1 MKPFL
6 LENRNLRM
14 HTICTRGLA
23 RPTSRR
29 THRPRAVLSTRAV
42 RLRPVAMGPVTRR
55 SAKRTMED
63 GGQCP
68 VRRIV
73 MARCDFV
80 GVVRRHD
87 EGRGRATVARWT
99 CSGGRGMGRGRRGFP
114 TVTSGR
120 RSLVSNAPTS
130 QRTYARRRDPRKLES
145 ELSLVREGRRP
156 LAGEPRRAKR
166 EVRQRQRQ
174 RQRRYGTPVHGCA
187 VQYRAA
193 SDHKP
198 RPAAGDRAG
207 PVQRRSALV
216 HAPSSFRNKRHVPL
230 GKKSPPS
237 PNALI
242 ARPGG
247 SNASAMDRPWPPGPS
262 RTPRCAARNRNHAP
276 SLPPGPRRPATP
288 LRSGPVPPPLRTP

>member
-1 MKPFL
+1 MTALACILISLVLLYSLPGSKRSTTATIGHRRIRISSFFNATSYVDPTATRRIPPARIAVGWGL
-6 LENRNLRM
+6 LELETQTQTASSRAAAGRAV
-14 HTICTRGLA
+14 TCVAKVTAVTRQRAVFTGTGAAVTANSGRVSSGHGVVPRRATASLSM
-23 RPTSRR
+23 RCHRR
-29 THRPRAVLSTRAV
+29 TAVRSMCAPATSTRT
-42 RLRPVAMGPVTRR
+42 LSLTLLSRP
-55 SAKRTMED
+55 
-63 GGQCP
+63 
-68 VRRIV
+68 
-73 MARCDFV
+73 
-80 GVVRRHD
+80 
-87 EGRGRATVARWT
+87 
-99 CSGGRGMGRGRRGFP
+99 RGFP
-114 TVTSGR
+114 PWVATGC
-120 RSLVSNAPTS
+120 N
-130 QRTYARRRDPRKLES
+130 
-145 ELSLVREGRRP
+145 
-156 LAGEPRRAKR
+156 
-166 EVRQRQRQ
+166 
-174 RQRRYGTPVHGCA
+174 RYGTPVHGCA

-288 LRSGPVPPPLRTP
+288 LRSGPVPPPPRKP